1 MQGADSQVAAALA
14 AGDLDAAGLS
24 ERETKLLRLIETLTR
39 HAYRITDEQVQE
51 LRSLGWKDEEIFEAV
66 FDGAL
71 FNFMVRIA
79 DAYGLPAP
87 DFSSLPEEV
96 RRRL

>member
-1 MQGADSQVAAALA
+1 MQGADRKVAEALA
-14 AGDLDAAGLS
+14 AGDLDAAGLP
-24 ERETKLLRLIETLTR
+24 ERETGLLRLIETLTR
-39 HAYRITDEQVQE
+39 HAYRITDEQIE
-51 LRSLGWKDEEIFEAV
+51 GLRRLGWSDEEIFEAV

-79 DAYGLPAP
+79 DAHGLPAP

-96 RRRL
+96 RSRL

>member
-1 MQGADSQVAAALA
+1 LQGADQKVADALA
-14 AGDLDAAGLS
+14 AGDRDRAGLPP
-24 ERETKLLRLIETLTR
+24 RETALLRLIETLTR
-39 HAYRITDEQVQE
+39 HAYRITDAQMEEVRAHGWTDEQ
-51 LRSLGWKDEEIFEAV
+51 IFEAV

-87 DFSSLPEEV
+87 DFSGLPEEV
-96 RRRL
+96 KRRL

>member
-1 MQGADSQVAAALA
+1 MP
-14 AGDLDAAGLS
+14 
-24 ERETKLLRLIETLTR
+24 EREAKLLRLIETLTR
-39 HAYRITDEQVQE
+39 HAYRITDAQIDE
-51 LRSLGWKDEEIFEAV
+51 LRSLDWTDEQIFEAV

-87 DFSSLPEEV
+87 DFSALPESV
-96 RRRL
+96 RARL

>member
-1 MQGADSQVAAALA
+1 MAEALSR
-14 AGDLDAAGLS
+14 GDLEAARLPLK
-24 ERETKLLRLIETLTR
+24 EKKLLALMETLTR
-39 HAYRITDEQVQE
+39 HAYRITDEQMEE
-51 LRSLGWKDEEIFEAV
+51 LRTLGWSDEEIFEGV

-71 FNFMVRIA
+71 FNFFVRIA

-87 DFSSLPEEV
+87 DFSALPEEV